1 MLLVPYMPEGSSQ
14 LIETQREAS
23 GFRVFI
29 FFKNMDKHFNCF
41 QTLFHLLLDSYLSK
55 KYSSG
60 SSYKIITEFIVID
73 KRSLLSFQTFK
84 AEFKVLTTAFVDQ
97 HFQIQNLTLFL
108 CILVSVLKNMLYF
121 YCKNCIC
128 QLNLDAR
135 LAEIPKHGT
144 SLLIILRDQFIPFY
158 LVPKNLLE
166 DFYCDFTV

>member
-14 LIETQREAS
+14 LIGMQGEAS

-29 FFKNMDKHFNCF
+29 FFKNMDKHFNYF

-108 CILVSVLKNMLYF
+108 YLSFCIKKHVILLLQELYLLVKPW
-121 YCKNCIC
+121 CKTCR
-128 QLNLDAR
+128 D
-135 LAEIPKHGT
+135 PKTWDKSFNHPKRP
-144 SLLIILRDQFIPFY
+144 IHPILFSS
-158 LVPKNLLE
+158 
-166 DFYCDFTV
+166 